1 MTTKTQGA
9 GSHEL
14 AHPNKITEEETMMK
28 KTAKKKT
35 VRKPKE
41 CILCGNT
48 DPKEIEKTTFFSD
61 PDGKD
66 GIYLEWLC
74 KEGEGCL

>member
-1 MTTKTQGA
+1 
-9 GSHEL
+9 
-14 AHPNKITEEETMMK
+14 MMK
-28 KTAKKKT
+28 KTTKKKA